1 MRNRIIIQEYKVADN
16 QSNNSLNAIRVS
28 QLKPG
33 IKDLLFKVFAEEGR
47 ENFFNYIDWLG
58 FARDPNLV
66 VLSSM
71 HHYYYDEEEMKR
83 AKTLVSM
90 RELNKI
96 KHTNSYIHSIFNI
109 MQPKSYFIG
118 CFVDNKKLTG
128 FVFKDKSSEN
138 QSERDS
144 QALENGIIS
153 RYPLLNMIFRYLD
166 SKTNKYLSGKEVTS
180 LLSDHGFKVL
190 DMTELDGITY
200 FCAQKLPSVVN

>member
-1 MRNRIIIQEYKVADN
+1 MRNRIIIQEYKIAGN
-16 QSNNSLNAIRVS
+16 QSNSSLNAIRAS

-33 IKDLLFKVFAEEGR
+33 IKDALLKIFADESR
-47 ENFFNYIDWLG
+47 ESFFNYIDWLG
-58 FARDPNLV
+58 FAKDPNLV
-66 VLSSM
+66 ILSSM
-71 HHYYYDEEEMKR
+71 HHYYYDEEEMKKAR
-83 AKTLVSM
+83 TLVNM
-90 RELNKI
+90 KELNKI
-96 KHTNSYIHSIFNI
+96 KHSTSFIHSIFHI

-118 CFVDNKKLTG
+118 CFVDNKKHTE
-128 FVFKDKSSEN
+128 FAFKEKSIDN
-138 QSERDS
+138 HSERDS

-153 RYPLLNMIFRYLD
+153 RYPFLNMIFRYMD